1 MGVETG
7 ASVSAAALVACVPAT
22 WLNDSGS
29 TAGCRRVVGQ
39 ARGSTLP
46 YGRRRILG
54 GLAACVLATVFLAL
68 DYEVR
73 PHLPQYFGDND
84 IYVLV
89 IVLASE
95 FIVVWRTALA
105 VMSRR

>member
-1 MGVETG
+1 VETG
-7 ASVSAAALVACVPAT
+7 ASVSAAALAASVPGT
-22 WLNDSGS
+22 WPRDSGA
-29 TAGCRRVVGQ
+29 TVGCRRVVGQ
-39 ARGSTLP
+39 AHGSALP
-46 YGRRRILG
+46 YGGRRILG
-54 GLAACVLATVFLAL
+54 GLAACVIAMLLLAL

-89 IVLASE
+89 IVLAME

-105 VMSRR
+105 MMSRR